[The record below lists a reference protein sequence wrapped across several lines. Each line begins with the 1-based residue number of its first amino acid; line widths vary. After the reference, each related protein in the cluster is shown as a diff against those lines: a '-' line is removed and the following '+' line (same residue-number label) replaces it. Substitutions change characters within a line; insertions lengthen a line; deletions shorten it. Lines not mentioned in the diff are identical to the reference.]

1 MGWAE
6 DRLAEPIIRLGS
18 YLGNILCI
26 DRGVSGARLDL
37 DEAHFIVV
45 KWLCTPRQLL
55 HIDNVVEKLLTFLH
69 GSQGRF
75 QSRSATMS
83 AILLVGG
90 TSARATSIY
99 FLGQVASFLE

>member
-18 YLGNILCI
+18 YLGNIFRIGSSVGC
-26 DRGVSGARLDL
+26 SRLNL

-83 AILLVGG
+83 AILFVGG